1 MRIGIVEFDFHLHR
15 GLSPVC
21 FWRDFSN
28 EARVLQVGKS
38 FGDNLRSLAHL
49 QTRKIRLTDIQL
61 DLQVIKVG
69 ESNYCRPSARF
80 TEGGRTY
87 HFSAL
92 YNSLQDGTRNR
103 RLDFRGGELR
113 IGVVECSFHLLH
125 LRLSSPNL
133 FKAWS
138 YVSHG
143 AGLTRRFQQ
152 STRSI
157 TLSKGAIQFGFRR
170 HTGTIKLLTPVVVCL
185 GVSDGCFCLQHASSV
200 LQLFLWSRSGSQLI
214 KPRLCSGQI
223 RSGLV
228 RLGAKLGILEADQ
241 HLALLYD
248 VALFYSDPFHASH
261 NLCADCNLVVRN
273 HVSRRR

>member
-69 ESNYCRPSARF
+69 ERNYRRPCARF
-80 TEGGRTY
+80 AEGGRTY

-113 IGVVECSFHLLH
+113 IGVIECSFHLLH

-133 FKAWS
+133 FNACA
-138 YVSHG
+138 YVSHES
-143 AGLTRRFQQ
+143 GLTSRIPPC
-152 STRSI
+152 SLNVTSSLI
-157 TLSKGAIQFGFRR
+157 AI
-170 HTGTIKLLTPVVVCL
+170 LL
-185 GVSDGCFCLQHASSV
+185 GD
-200 LQLFLWSRSGSQLI
+200 
-214 KPRLCSGQI
+214 
-223 RSGLV
+223 
-228 RLGAKLGILEADQ
+228 
-241 HLALLYD
+241 
-248 VALFYSDPFHASH
+248 
-261 NLCADCNLVVRN
+261 
-273 HVSRRR
+273 